1 MLHKPEPQLQIITPI
16 MENTPFTE
24 QSIKNAFQIWAN
36 PENWNLG
43 LKILAI
49 NFDLNQVLFTWA
61 FDAGKFSS
69 SFILVFTCKDNF
81 YNEDID
87 QAIIQHLME
96 ESFLEPDINGDGE
109 VDWVFNTTTLVITI
123 KHWYY

>member
-16 MENTPFTE
+16 TENTPFTE
-24 QSIKNAFQIWAN
+24 QSIKNAFQTWAN

-61 FDAGKFSS
+61 FDKAFHST
-69 SFILVFTCKDNF
+69 FILIYTCKGQF
-81 YNEDID
+81 YNTDID
-87 QAIIQHLME
+87 QQVIQRELE
-96 ESFLEPDINGDGE
+96 EAFNDSEIVGDGE
-109 VDWVFNTTTLVITI
+109 WDYTFNGISLVVTI
-123 KHWYY
+123 HHSYPI

>member
-16 MENTPFTE
+16 TENTPFTE
-24 QSIKNAFQIWAN
+24 QSIKNAFQTWAN

-123 KHWYY
+123 KHWY

>member
-1 MLHKPEPQLQIITPI
+1 MNHKPQLQIITPLVDNAPFNKESI
-16 MENTPFTE
+16 EAAAAIFANT
-24 QSIKNAFQIWAN
+24 
-36 PENWNLG
+36 NLTLG
-43 LKILAI
+43 QKLLAI
-49 NFDLNQVLFTWA
+49 NYNLNQILFTWA

-69 SFILVFTCKDNF
+69 SFILVFTCKGNF
-81 YNEDID
+81 YDEDID

-123 KHWYY
+123 KHWY

>member
-16 MENTPFTE
+16 TENTPFTE
-24 QSIKNAFQIWAN
+24 QSIKNAFQTWAN

-87 QAIIQHLME
+87 QAIIQQLME

-123 KHWYY
+123 KHWY

>member
-1 MLHKPEPQLQIITPI
+1 MLHKPELQIITPI
-16 MENTPFTE
+16 TENTPFTE
-24 QSIKNAFQIWAN
+24 QSIKNAFQTWAN

-69 SFILVFTCKDNF
+69 SFILVFTCKGNF

-123 KHWYY
+123 KHWY